1 MAYERRCW
9 SRCSHCSRCCC
20 ARWCWCPCPRLAS
33 MERLSTP
40 SPALASFLLSFT
52 VLRASSPPSQPTT
65 SFCHF
70 SLFLFSHFSICGA
83 NERTNKR
90 MSEQTRS
97 TFNTLKCRNFGCF
110 FAHKTILMLVVC
122 RLAHTTRSTTTSGG
136 WPWCACGAVG
146 GWVAPRFYLPWG
158 QPPNRS

>member
-1 MAYERRCW
+1 MLESLLPLLPLLLRP
-9 SRCSHCSRCCC
+9 
-20 ARWCWCPCPRLAS
+20 RWCWCPCPRLAS

-40 SPALASFLLSFT
+40 SPALASFLLSFA

-122 RLAHTTRSTTTSGG
+122 RLAHTTRSSSTTSG

-146 GWVAPRFYLPWG
+146 GLVDGWLLGFIFPGASHPIEVK
-158 QPPNRS
+158 